1 MKVNSLVIDQYRNID
16 HMEFH
21 PVPGVNVI
29 YGENA
34 QGKTNL
40 LESIWLF
47 TGLRSFRGS
56 KEKEL
61 VQFGKEKAI
70 LTMDYFNDV
79 RDQIA
84 SVEIAEK
91 KKAVIGGIPYDSCS
105 KLCGEFLAT
114 IFSPGHLSLVQG
126 GPVERRKFIN
136 MALCQLRPNYGSKLT
151 QYNRIL
157 QQRNVLLKDV
167 TYHSELL
174 DTLDIWDENLA
185 SLSAYIVAARKQYLI
200 ELMPYLE
207 DFYEGISGGK
217 EKISVSYAAGK
228 ELEGKTEQELRE
240 EILEKLKENRK
251 EDLMSKCT
259 TVGPHRD
266 DLSIL
271 LNDIP
276 VKSFGSQG
284 QQRSCALSLKMS
296 EASLIQKLTGKQ
308 PVALLD
314 DVMSELDS
322 SRQDYIL
329 NHIEG
334 WQVFITCCEP
344 SSILLSKTSD
354 SGNLFELKGG
364 SLCTSI

>member
-1 MKVNSLVIDQYRNID
+1 MKVNSLKIDQFRNID
-16 HMEFH
+16 HMEFY

-61 VQFGKEKAI
+61 VQFEKDRARLEMEFFDDIRDRQAI
-70 LTMDYFNDV
+70 
-79 RDQIA
+79 
-84 SVEIAEK
+84 VEIAEK
-91 KKAVIGGIPYDSCS
+91 KKASIGGVSYDSCS
-105 KLCGEFLAT
+105 KLCGEFLGI

-126 GPVERRKFIN
+126 GPAERRKFIN
-136 MALCQLRPNYGSKLT
+136 MALCQLRPNYANQLT

-174 DTLDIWDENLA
+174 DTLDIWDDNLA
-185 SLSAYIVAARKQYLI
+185 TLSASLIRARKQYLE
-200 ELMPYLE
+200 ELTPFLE
-207 DFYEGISGGK
+207 EFYGGISGG
-217 EKISVSYAAGK
+217 
-228 ELEGKTEQELRE
+228 RE
-240 EILEKLKENRK
+240 EISVLYSSGGVLEGTTQDQLKQEMLELLKTSRK
-251 EDLMSKCT
+251 EDLLAGYT

-266 DLSIL
+266 DLDIR
-271 LNDIP
+271 LNGIP

-314 DVMSELDS
+314 DVMSELDA

-344 SSILLSKTSD
+344 SSILLSKTND

-364 SLCTSI
+364 RLCSSI